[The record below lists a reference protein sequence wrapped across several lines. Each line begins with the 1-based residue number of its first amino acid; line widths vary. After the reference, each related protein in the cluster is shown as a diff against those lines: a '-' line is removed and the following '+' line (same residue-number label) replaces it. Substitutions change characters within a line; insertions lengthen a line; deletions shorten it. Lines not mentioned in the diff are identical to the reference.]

1 MIRLTTSL
9 PNERKRVTPAAVV
22 SIGLHVV
29 LVILLWQALR
39 WFPSPLAAFR
49 TDERSREER
58 LTYVGVRPTGSP
70 IASSRVPT
78 ALPPAAAVA
87 VPPPRA
93 TPLAP
98 PREVP
103 RGIPP
108 APSTTPTN
116 LGPTTGPAVGGQG
129 PTKGVQP
136 TYIDPRVWVAA
147 PPLEPAPKSDEQRMD
162 SAVAARVKTH
172 NDSLVANRHV
182 PNKFE
187 RGDWTVDKG
196 GGKYGIDP
204 QFIRLGKFSIPTA
217 LLSLLPIHGA
227 PGASARELQQNPA
240 LALHRGEINY
250 QARRA
255 ITHEE
260 FRRAVKQLRERK
272 DRERREKEEKTV
284 AKKPIAPSGSR

>member
-1 MIRLTTSL
+1 M

-29 LVILLWQALR
+29 LVIVLWQALR
-39 WFPSPLAAFR
+39 WFPSPLAVFR
-49 TDERSREER
+49 TGERSSEER
-58 LTYVGVRPTGSP
+58 LTYVRVRPTGP
-70 IASSRVPT
+70 PVASGRVPT
-78 ALPPAAAVA
+78 TLPPATPVA

-93 TPLAP
+93 AP
-98 PREVP
+98 PAAPREVP
-103 RGIPP
+103 TGIPP
-108 APSTTPTN
+108 APSAVPTN

-136 TYIDPRVWVAA
+136 TYVDPRVWVAT

-162 SAVAARVKTH
+162 SAVTARVKAY
-172 NDSLVANRHV
+172 NDSVVANRYT

-187 RGDWTVDKG
+187 RGAWTVERG

-217 LLSLLPIHGA
+217 LLALLPIHGA

-250 QARRA
+250 QAQRA

-272 DRERREKEEKTV
+272 DRERREKDEKTV
-284 AKKPIAPSGSR
+284 AKKPLAPSGSR